1 MSSNPNL
8 QQRCTR
14 CENGPVREKNGPVR
28 ETFHPPLSCSSQV
41 FVYSKL
47 QNKKTYSKTVFVK
60 ISELT
65 YIYDS
70 KSAQKVSMFFNL
82 FKHMSLKTSGTVP
95 VSGILVLKK
104 LQFVGKTFLRIQL
117 DVTFNLPCTFET
129 HSIDY
134 PNEL

>member
-1 MSSNPNL
+1 MSSNPNV

-14 CENGPVREKNGPVR
+14 CENGPVREKKRSGPRNV
-28 ETFHPPLSCSSQV
+28 PPTAILLKPSLRLFKTPKQ
-41 FVYSKL
+41 
-47 QNKKTYSKTVFVK
+47 KTYSKTVFVK

-117 DVTFNLPCTFET
+117 DVTFNLLCTFET

>member
-1 MSSNPNL
+1 
-8 QQRCTR
+8 
-14 CENGPVREKNGPVR
+14 
-28 ETFHPPLSCSSQV
+28 
-41 FVYSKL
+41 
-47 QNKKTYSKTVFVK
+47 
-60 ISELT
+60 
-65 YIYDS
+65 
-70 KSAQKVSMFFNL
+70 MFFNL

-95 VSGILVLKK
+95 VSGILVPKK